1 MRGVNK
7 NIRQLLQ
14 DIIANGRIVEQDESS
29 IYNNDNILELLN
41 CQLVF
46 KEPKNRIFVS
56 KSFPQLFNP
65 GLAIARFFFL
75 LSGSNLI
82 DSIKF
87 YTEGVSRFSDDGIT
101 LSGSSYGY
109 KIFSDEFGVSQ
120 YSRVINLLK
129 QRRHTKRAAISIY
142 QREDCGRKS
151 KDIPCCMSIIFS
163 PRGEYL
169 HFTVHMRA
177 NNILKLLP
185 YNIFEFSL
193 LFEFIASFTGYRM
206 GDYYHIS
213 TSAHFPAPQLSL
225 AKELICESNI
235 VEHTMKNMPIV
246 NDSTRLNLISQESE
260 LRKFLINYSD
270 TNELIKKIQSIIHSH
285 GSYWGDYFIT
295 LAFYH
300 LQKKG
305 LHHEAN
311 LLSDSLMDES
321 FILLKTQMNWKIN
334 NNDTVKS

>member
-1 MRGVNK
+1 MQGVNR

-14 DIIANGRIVEQDESS
+14 EIIADGRIVEQDEGS
-29 IYNNDNILELLN
+29 IYNNENILELLN
-41 CQLVF
+41 CQLVL

-82 DSIKF
+82 DNIQF
-87 YTEGVSRFSDDGIT
+87 YSEGVSRFSDDGIT
-101 LSGSSYGY
+101 LPGSSYGY
-109 KIFSDEFGVSQ
+109 RIFSDEYGDSQ
-120 YSRVINLLK
+120 FSRVINLLNN
-129 QRRHTKRAAISIY
+129 RRHTKRAALSIY
-142 QREDCGRKS
+142 QREDCGRQS
-151 KDIPCCMSIIFS
+151 KDIPCCMSLILT
-163 PRGEYL
+163 PRGEDL

-177 NNILKLLP
+177 NNVLKILP

-193 LFEFIASFTGYRM
+193 LFEFIASYTGYRI

-213 TSAHFPAPQLSL
+213 TSAHFPSAQLSL
-225 AKELICESNI
+225 AKGLVGDSNI
-235 VEHTMKNMPIV
+235 VEHTMRSMPTV
-246 NDSTRLNLISQESE
+246 NDNTRLNLITQESE
-260 LRKFLINYSD
+260 LRKCLINNTD
-270 TNELIKKIQSIIHSH
+270 IKELIKKVQSIIYTH

-300 LQKKG
+300 LQRKG
-305 LHHEAN
+305 LQNEAN

-321 FILLKTQMNWKIN
+321 FTLLKTQINWQQIAMTK
-334 NNDTVKS
+334 